1 MGFSI
6 SWFGF
11 RAYGIKEAATLFGRE
26 VGGSSEDFDATVNA
40 YSSEKNWAIII
51 LGYCSFPN
59 PPDSYLSAF
68 SQGREMVV
76 VHIEEHTM
84 FARAE
89 FWSSGKN
96 IWKVWHTG
104 DKNVRDLHAAG
115 DLPTSFEG
123 VRQEAFSKQ
132 DEEDAER
139 SGVDVVFDIPLDLA
153 AELTGFR
160 HDEGAPDRLFFE
172 LVEKPVQK

>member
-11 RAYGIKEAATLFGRE
+11 RGYEIKDAAALFGRD
-26 VGGSSEDFDATVNA
+26 VGESSEDFDAPISA
-40 YSSEKNWAIII
+40 YRSDKNWAIII

-76 VHIEEHTM
+76 VHIEEQTM

-89 FWSSGKN
+89 LWSSGKN
-96 IWKVWHTG
+96 IWRVWHRGDKDVREIHITG
-104 DKNVRDLHAAG
+104 DLQPPLNPRGSRHFQNRTRKVMSIMSSTFLSIWR
-115 DLPTSFEG
+115 
-123 VRQEAFSKQ
+123 
-132 DEEDAER
+132 R
-139 SGVDVVFDIPLDLA
+139 S
-153 AELTGFR
+153 
-160 HDEGAPDRLFFE
+160 
-172 LVEKPVQK
+172 

>member
-11 RAYGIKEAATLFGRE
+11 RGYGIKEAAALFGRE

-40 YSSEKNWAIII
+40 YGSEKNWAIII

-96 IWKVWHTG
+96 IWRVWHSG
-104 DKNVRDLHAAG
+104 DQNVSDLHTTG
-115 DLPTSFEG
+115 DLPTSFEA
-123 VRQEAFSKQ
+123 VRQAAFSKQ
-132 DEEDAER
+132 DKEDSER
-139 SGVDVVFDIPLDLA
+139 PGVVLR
-153 AELTGFR
+153 FR
-160 HDEGAPDRLFFE
+160 HSSRSCGRVDGF
-172 LVEKPVQK
+172 QT

>member
-6 SWFGF
+6 SWLGF
-11 RAYGIKEAATLFGRE
+11 RGYQVKEAAALFGGE
-26 VGGSSEDFDATVNA
+26 VGGSSEDFDSPINA
-40 YSSEKNWAIII
+40 YLSEKNWAIII

-59 PPDSYLSAF
+59 PPDSYLSVF

-76 VHIEEHTM
+76 VHIEDHVM

-89 FWSSGKN
+89 FWRDGKI
-96 IWKVWHTG
+96 IWRAWHSG
-104 DKNVRDLHAAG
+104 DKNVRDLHTTG
-115 DLPTSFEG
+115 DLPASFETI
-123 VRQEAFSKQ
+123 RQQAFSKQ
-132 DEEDAER
+132 DKEDAER
-139 SGVDVVFDIPLDLA
+139 PEVDFVFDIPLDLA

-172 LVEKPVQK
+172 LVEKSAEQ

>member
-6 SWFGF
+6 SWFGL
-11 RAYGIKEAATLFGRE
+11 RGYGIKEAAALFGRE
-26 VGGSSEDFDATVNA
+26 IGGTSEDFDAPVNA
-40 YSSEKNWAIII
+40 YGSDKNWAIII

-76 VHIEEHTM
+76 VHIEEQTM

-89 FWSSGKN
+89 LWSSGKN
-96 IWKVWHTG
+96 IWRVSHSG
-104 DKNVRDLHAAG
+104 DKDVRDIHTTG
-115 DLPTSFEG
+115 DLPASFESL
-123 VRQEAFSKQ
+123 RQQAFSKQ
-132 DEEDAER
+132 DKESD
-139 SGVDVVFDIPLDLA
+139 VDYVFDIPLDLA

-160 HDEGAPDRLFFE
+160 HDEGAPDRVFFE
-172 LVEKPVQK
+172 LVEKPAQQ

>member
-6 SWFGF
+6 SWFGL
-11 RAYGIKEAATLFGRE
+11 RGYGIKEAAALFGRE
-26 VGGSSEDFDATVNA
+26 VGGSSEDFDAPVNA
-40 YSSEKNWAIII
+40 YRSDKNWAIII

-89 FWSSGKN
+89 LWSAGKN
-96 IWKVWHTG
+96 IWRVWHAG
-104 DKNVRDLHAAG
+104 DKDVRDLHTTG
-115 DLPTSFEG
+115 DLPASFQSL
-123 VRQEAFSKQ
+123 RQQAFSKQ
-132 DEEDAER
+132 DKESD
-139 SGVDVVFDIPLDLA
+139 VDYAFDIPLDLA

-160 HDEGAPDRLFFE
+160 HDEGAPDRVFFE
-172 LVEKPVQK
+172 LVEKPAQH